1 MEEAYDERM
10 NEEYD
15 IAMQAPCSKKMDR
28 NDLIRLLCAHDEY
41 VRRKAYR
48 MIGHKAD
55 AEDVAQNAM
64 IDAYRGIENIR
75 EPEKIK
81 GWLNTIIRN
90 EAKKLYATN
99 SKYRNLINKLKMES
113 GISDFEDMPEYVA
126 AEIAFRDMMRKAE
139 EKGLAKEIMDS
150 LDPVNRG
157 IMDMKFWDGCKFA
170 EISDVTGL
178 NINTA
183 RSTYIRCRNRLYEKY
198 KDIGKEAGLDVK
210 GKE

>member
-1 MEEAYDERM
+1 MEAEQVVRKGALHGEAMSRDERV
-10 NEEYD
+10 
-15 IAMQAPCSKKMDR
+15 K
-28 NDLIRLLCAHDEY
+28 LLCAHDEY

-48 MIGHKAD
+48 MIGHRAD
-55 AEDVAQNAM
+55 AEDVAQDAM
-64 IDAYRGIENIR
+64 ISAFKAIENLR

-90 EAKKLYATN
+90 EAKRLYADNT
-99 SKYRNLINKLKMES
+99 KYRELIKKLKTES
-113 GISDFEDMPEYVA
+113 GAADFSDMPEYVA
-126 AEIAFRDMMRKAE
+126 AEIAFREMMRRAE

-150 LDPVNRG
+150 LDPANRT

-183 RSTYIRCRNRLYEKY
+183 RSAYIRCRDRLYEKY
-198 KDIGKEAGLDVK
+198 KDIGKEEGLDVR